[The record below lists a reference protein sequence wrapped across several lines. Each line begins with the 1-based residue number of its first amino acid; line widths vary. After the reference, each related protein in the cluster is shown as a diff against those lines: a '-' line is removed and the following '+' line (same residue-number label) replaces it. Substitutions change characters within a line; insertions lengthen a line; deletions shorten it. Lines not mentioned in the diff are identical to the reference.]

1 MGKISD
7 MVCKDTCMQVPGMT
21 VMMSPVST
29 RNVANWGHHN
39 SHPWLHTLLSSLVRL
54 LFSPMNY
61 LATS

>member
-29 RNVANWGHHN
+29 RNVANWHL
-39 SHPWLHTLLSSLVRL
+39 WIRLRLTWVRL
-54 LFSPMNY
+54 VLE
-61 LATS
+61 